1 MSYKAP
7 VRDLLFS
14 LRAAADFGRLEAAFP
29 AADAET
35 VTAVLEA
42 AGGFAADV
50 LAPLNAPG
58 DRSGARLENGA
69 VRAAPGFAGTSPSGG
84 REGFDQAPS

>member
-14 LRAAADFGRLEAAFP
+14 LKEAADFGRLEAAFP

-35 VTAVLEA
+35 VAAVLEA
-42 AGGFAADV
+42 AGAFSASV
-50 LAPLNAPG
+50 LAPLNRPG
-58 DRSGARLENGA
+58 DVAGARFENGM
-69 VRAAPGFAGTSPSGG
+69 VRAAPGLGEAYKSFA
-84 REGFDQAPS
+84 